1 MNTYLC
7 VGLGCVGRWIIDD
20 SFSLEERTEIAT
32 LDAAKQTIANTSYKR
47 AIEQMMHQ
55 EREYDTFYPRESEI
69 CKSFAKIHDRLVIT
83 NHIICRRREDLA
95 SRSKKSTSL
104 ANKPAD

>member
-55 EREYDTFYPRESEI
+55 ESIVSYDTI
-69 CKSFAKIHDRLVIT
+69 DKL
-83 NHIICRRREDLA
+83 
-95 SRSKKSTSL
+95 
-104 ANKPAD
+104 